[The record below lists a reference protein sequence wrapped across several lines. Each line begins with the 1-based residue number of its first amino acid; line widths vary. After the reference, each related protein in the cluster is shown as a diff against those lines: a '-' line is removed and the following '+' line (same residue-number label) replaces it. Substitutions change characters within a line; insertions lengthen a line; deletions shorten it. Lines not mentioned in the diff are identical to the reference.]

1 MFLIYNEKY
10 TSHFHLLKYSFNS
23 ELSVKYSSN
32 FPYFVSR
39 PIHDAADNGKTD
51 SLRLLIAYGA
61 DPFISTYS
69 GRSVIDCAKRTE
81 AKDYIKGQ
89 GIIL

>member
-1 MFLIYNEKY
+1 M
-10 TSHFHLLKYSFNS
+10 
-23 ELSVKYSSN
+23 
-32 FPYFVSR
+32 
-39 PIHDAADNGKTD
+39 
-51 SLRLLIAYGA
+51 AYGA

-89 GIIL
+89 GYIL

>member
-1 MFLIYNEKY
+1 M
-10 TSHFHLLKYSFNS
+10 
-23 ELSVKYSSN
+23 
-32 FPYFVSR
+32 
-39 PIHDAADNGKTD
+39 
-51 SLRLLIAYGA
+51 AYGA